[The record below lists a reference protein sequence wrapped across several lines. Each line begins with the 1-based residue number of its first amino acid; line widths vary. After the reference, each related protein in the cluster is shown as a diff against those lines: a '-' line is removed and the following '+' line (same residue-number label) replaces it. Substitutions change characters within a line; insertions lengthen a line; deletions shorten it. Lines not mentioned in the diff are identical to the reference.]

1 MTDFSSLST
10 PELAN
15 RIAILRDNLRQL
27 TEQAAAQSGAA
38 NEERLADRIETQSK
52 ELDELLKEQERRG
65 WQRSARATSFGTTFP
80 APVRFHRNAALT
92 FCPYDGDH

>member
-52 ELDELLKEQERRG
+52 ELEDLLKEQERRG
-65 WQRSARATSFGTTFP
+65 
-80 APVRFHRNAALT
+80 
-92 FCPYDGDH
+92 

>member
-1 MTDFSSLST
+1 MTDFTSLST

-38 NEERLADRIETQSK
+38 NEERLADRIETQSG

-65 WQRSARATSFGTTFP
+65 
-80 APVRFHRNAALT
+80 
-92 FCPYDGDH
+92 

>member
-1 MTDFSSLST
+1 MTDFTSLSPT
-10 PELAN
+10 ELAN

-38 NEERLADRIETQSK
+38 SEERIANRIETQSK

-65 WQRSARATSFGTTFP
+65 P
-80 APVRFHRNAALT
+80 K
-92 FCPYDGDH
+92 

>member
-1 MTDFSSLST
+1 MTDFTLFSAA
-10 PELAN
+10 ELAN

-65 WQRSARATSFGTTFP
+65 
-80 APVRFHRNAALT
+80 
-92 FCPYDGDH
+92 

>member
-1 MTDFSSLST
+1 MTDFTSLSPT
-10 PELAN
+10 ELAN

-38 NEERLADRIETQSK
+38 SEERIANRIEAQSK

-65 WQRSARATSFGTTFP
+65 P
-80 APVRFHRNAALT
+80 K
-92 FCPYDGDH
+92 